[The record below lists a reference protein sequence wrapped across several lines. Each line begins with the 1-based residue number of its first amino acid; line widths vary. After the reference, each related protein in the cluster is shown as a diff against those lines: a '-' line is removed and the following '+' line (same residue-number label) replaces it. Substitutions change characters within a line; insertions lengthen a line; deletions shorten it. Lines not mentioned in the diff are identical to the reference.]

1 MDLKNQKF
9 VVFGEEHYNPL
20 GIIRS
25 LGENGI
31 FCDAIIIRHRQRVAS
46 ASKYIARL
54 HMVDTIEDG
63 YALLLKEYA
72 NPDSKVFVL
81 AGDDKVT
88 SFLDMRYDEIKD
100 LFYFYNAGQAGR
112 ITYFMDKNHIN
123 ILARKHGLN
132 VAKTHVVNCGQVPEG
147 LEYPV
152 ITKAISSNSGAWK
165 DDVFVCHSRQ
175 ELEEAYKKI
184 QSPVVLLQ
192 KYIKKKNELCIDG
205 FTTNRGQEMFLS
217 MAATYD
223 YILPDQYSCYMTI
236 TNIHDEPLYSRIKAM
251 LTELG
256 YEGIFCIE
264 FLIGEDDQLY
274 FLEVNMRNSGW
285 SYASTCAGMNLPMLW
300 CESMLTRQIPAHSYK
315 EIPEGFKAIV
325 EVTDFKTRVLG
336 RKIGLFQWIRELK
349 RCKCTFY
356 WSSADP
362 KPFWSA
368 IFSKFFKTIN
378 K

>member
-1 MDLKNQKF
+1 MFTNYQF

-31 FCDAIIIRHRQRVAS
+31 FCDAIIIRQNQKVAS
-46 ASKYIARL
+46 VSRYIRNL
-54 HMVDTIEDG
+54 SVVESIEEG
-63 YALLLKEYA
+63 YALLLEKYGNEQK
-72 NPDSKVFVL
+72 KVFVL

-88 SFLDMRYDEIKD
+88 SYLDMHYDEIKD
-100 LFYFYNAGQAGR
+100 RFYFYNAGEAGR
-112 ITYFMDKNHIN
+112 ITYYMDKNNIN
-123 ILARKHGLN
+123 ILAEKHGLN
-132 VAKTHVVNCGQVPEG
+132 VAKTFVAQCGQVPEG
-147 LEYPV
+147 IEYPI
-152 ITKAISSNSGAWK
+152 ITKSISSNSGGWK
-165 DDVFVCHSRQ
+165 DDVFVCYNEQ
-175 ELEEAYKKI
+175 ELVEAYTKI
-184 QSPVVLLQ
+184 KSPVVLLQ

-205 FTTNRGQEMFLS
+205 FTTNKGTEMFLS

-223 YILPDQYSCYMTI
+223 YILPDRYSCYMTI
-236 TNIHDEPLYSRIKAM
+236 TNIHDQDLYDKIKAM

-274 FLEVNMRNSGW
+274 FLEVNLRNSGW

-300 CESMLTRQIPAHSYK
+300 CESMLTKQIPANAYK
-315 EIPEGFKAIV
+315 EIPDGFKAIV
-325 EVTDFKTRVLG
+325 EITDFKSRVLG
-336 RKIGLFQWIRELK
+336 RKIGLIQWIKELK
-349 RCKCTFY
+349 KCKCTFY

-368 IFSKFFKTIN
+368 IFSKLIK
-378 K
+378 